1 MGFCVSCLDQFL
13 SLPYTQW
20 NYIRMNIITAF
31 VKYANKKIGKRHP
44 SLTEELSQIDITSN
58 DLFVSFIEIYNKYSA
73 HFDHLGMNGIY
84 LLINKIDNEG
94 SYNPEE
100 SSIIL
105 DSLQKI
111 TDYYTSSELD
121 DFVKV
126 LQKSKECGQVVLIE

>member
-1 MGFCVSCLDQFL
+1 MGFCVSCLDQLL

-31 VKYANKKIGKRHP
+31 IKCVNKKIGKRHP
-44 SLTEELSQIDITSN
+44 SLTEDLSQMDLTSN
-58 DLFVSFIEIYNKYSA
+58 DLFVSFIEMYHKYSA
-73 HFDHLGMNGIY
+73 HFDKIGLAGIY
-84 LLINKIDNEG
+84 LLINKNDNEG

-111 TDYYTSSELD
+111 SQYYTCLELD

-126 LQKSKECGQVVLIE
+126 LQKSKECSQVVLIE

>member
-1 MGFCVSCLDQFL
+1 
-13 SLPYTQW
+13 
-20 NYIRMNIITAF
+20 MNIITAF
-31 VKYANKKIGKRHP
+31 IKCVNKKIGKRHP
-44 SLTEELSQIDITSN
+44 TLTEELSQIDITSN
-58 DLFVSFIEIYNKYSA
+58 DLFVSFIEMYHKYSA
-73 HFDHLGMNGIY
+73 HFDHLGLAGIY
-84 LLINKIDNEG
+84 LLINKNDNEG

-111 TDYYTSSELD
+111 SEYYTCLELD

>member
-1 MGFCVSCLDQFL
+1 MGFCVSCLSELL

-20 NYIRMNIITAF
+20 NYIRINVITAF
-31 VKYANKKIGKRHP
+31 VKFTSKKIGKRHP
-44 SLTEELSQIDITSN
+44 SLTEELSQMNLTSN

-84 LLINKIDNEG
+84 LLIHKNDNEG

-111 TDYYTSSELD
+111 SDYYTSPEVD
-121 DFVKV
+121 DLRKV
-126 LQKSKECGQVVLIE
+126 FQKSKDCSQIVLIE